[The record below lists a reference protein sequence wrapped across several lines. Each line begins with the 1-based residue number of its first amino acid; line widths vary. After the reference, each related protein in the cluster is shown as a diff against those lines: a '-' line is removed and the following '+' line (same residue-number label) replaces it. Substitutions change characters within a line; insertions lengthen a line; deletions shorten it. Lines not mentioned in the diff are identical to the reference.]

1 MPFPTHL
8 PPTDPGLHSST
19 AGSESNE
26 EGTLLRGGGQNA
38 RRSEPTRIR
47 ELCGE
52 RHPLQ
57 PDELSTEASTSNG
70 PNAGPE
76 AQTSIQER
84 RRTEPTPSLRM
95 NPTVVNQIPR
105 RSRLGTRTPTNP
117 PIGRVGPNTPARRE
131 PAENSNSESGN
142 RTHPRWTAEPA
153 PNDNRHS
160 GEPQEGSTTQ
170 RLRNEPNGTLH
181 QPRRKRKSLKIASL
195 NMKGRGDHLQ
205 NKWGSINNVMKR
217 RQIAVLGL
225 QETHP
230 SDEMQETIG
239 RRFRNALH
247 IVHSAD
253 PDDPSTTGGVSVA
266 IQKSMV
272 DTKGITHRIVIPG
285 RAILVEIPWNGSERL
300 RVLNI
305 YAPARNANKAEFWER
320 LLSDINNDE
329 TLRPDVIMGDFNLVE
344 NPEIDRL
351 NNRRGTDPT
360 AARNAMTELTT
371 ELNMADGWRRH
382 HPGKRGYTFIGSS
395 QSRLDRI
402 YTREDIYP
410 WCTDWKIEHPSF
422 ETDHSL
428 VSVQMT
434 SENMPFIGR
443 GRWAIPVNL
452 LRNRQMKKG
461 TQELARKLQADVERT
476 IPTDRTTGDPQLA
489 LKTFKA
495 SIIELYTLGTN
506 TYLLIR

>member
-1 MPFPTHL
+1 
-8 PPTDPGLHSST
+8 
-19 AGSESNE
+19 
-26 EGTLLRGGGQNA
+26 
-38 RRSEPTRIR
+38 
-47 ELCGE
+47 
-52 RHPLQ
+52 
-57 PDELSTEASTSNG
+57 
-70 PNAGPE
+70 
-76 AQTSIQER
+76 
-84 RRTEPTPSLRM
+84 
-95 NPTVVNQIPR
+95 
-105 RSRLGTRTPTNP
+105 
-117 PIGRVGPNTPARRE
+117 
-131 PAENSNSESGN
+131 
-142 RTHPRWTAEPA
+142 
-153 PNDNRHS
+153 
-160 GEPQEGSTTQ
+160 
-170 RLRNEPNGTLH
+170 
-181 QPRRKRKSLKIASL
+181 
-195 NMKGRGDHLQ
+195 MKGRGDHLQ

-272 DTKGITHRIVIPG
+272 DAKGITHRIVIPG
-285 RAILVEIPWNGSERL
+285 RAILVEIPWNGSKRL

-371 ELNMADGWRRH
+371 ELNMADGWRRR

-434 SENMPFIGR
+434 SENMPYIGR

-495 SIIELYTLGTN
+495 SIIELYRSYQRTN
-506 TYLLIR
+506 QPRLENAIRSLRKELENKADTPDLTVDEIQEQSTIITERINALEKKRRDEARLLSSARNRLEGETMSKHWVRSAKEAAPQDTI